1 MLFMDYDW
9 NLTREHLK
17 FDDELNLEQLDW
29 NEGDVF
35 ILKKIGNQTVLRKV
49 DDLEKFV
56 KGYK

>member
-1 MLFMDYDW
+1 MDYDW

-29 NEGDVF
+29 KEGDMF
-35 ILKKIGNQTVLRKV
+35 ILKKIGNQTVLRKI
-49 DDLEKFV
+49 DDLEKFI